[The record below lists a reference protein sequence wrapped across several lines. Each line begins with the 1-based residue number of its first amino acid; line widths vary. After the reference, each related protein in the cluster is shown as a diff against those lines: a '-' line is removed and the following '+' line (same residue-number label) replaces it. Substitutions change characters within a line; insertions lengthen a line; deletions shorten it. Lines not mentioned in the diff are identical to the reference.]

1 MKVRTVSVFYGPG
14 RSSAWVF
21 DMVVPDYSP
30 ADFDPT
36 RVLGALAPHPE
47 DREAEPEPDSP
58 HAVMREYVRQLA
70 PLVDRMTGVQLSRV
84 PLGTRWHDG
93 CVECETPAGDLV
105 LIPLAAVA
113 RITLGPIHE
122 LTPAPSEASQR

>member
-21 DMVVPDYSP
+21 DMAVPDYSP
-30 ADFDPT
+30 ADFD
-36 RVLGALAPHPE
+36 
-47 DREAEPEPDSP
+47 REAEPEPGSP
-58 HAVMREYVRQLA
+58 QAVMREYRRQLA
-70 PLVDRMTGVQLSRV
+70 RGMQLLRV

-122 LTPAPSEASQR
+122 LMPAPSEASQR